1 MMNKADQSWLENR
14 VSAAVDDDFY
24 LDRDEEKRIKEEG
37 TARGILIKDIDLIIK
52 SALDEVGAVSER
64 VLLNELDRLL
74 HQFTDNDKELD
85 SKEERD
91 ALDKVMRLS
100 SGKKAG
106 LDPRVAEDYVH
117 SFCKSNGITR
127 TTDKSK
133 FELLFT
139 SKSIGV
145 AVVSVLILIGLYM
158 FFFANK
164 HSSSISTGVNLSTVT
179 QTNLTDVEKAEIDD
193 LLKRTAVFIEQGQY
207 TDPPEKSAKANL
219 DAIHKIDSVGQY
231 QADKVK
237 NLEEIVVE
245 HYLALAEKSYR
256 KGDIQSVT
264 KWLGRA
270 KLFSRSTES
279 IIDAERKY
287 GLLPREN

>member
-52 SALDEVGAVSER
+52 SALDEVGA
-64 VLLNELDRLL
+64 
-74 HQFTDNDKELD
+74 
-85 SKEERD
+85 
-91 ALDKVMRLS
+91 
-100 SGKKAG
+100 
-106 LDPRVAEDYVH
+106 
-117 SFCKSNGITR
+117 
-127 TTDKSK
+127 
-133 FELLFT
+133 
-139 SKSIGV
+139 
-145 AVVSVLILIGLYM
+145 
-158 FFFANK
+158 
-164 HSSSISTGVNLSTVT
+164 ISTGVNLSTVT

>member
-74 HQFTDNDKELD
+74 HQFTDNDQELD
-85 SKEERD
+85 PKEERD

-127 TTDKSK
+127 TTDKGK

-139 SKSIGV
+139 SKGVGV
-145 AVVSVLILIGLYM
+145 AIICILILVGSYM
-158 FFFANK
+158 FLFAGK
-164 HSSSISTGVNLSTVT
+164 HSNDASTGANAVT

-193 LLKRTAVFIEQGQY
+193 LLKRTAMFIDQGQY

-219 DAIHKIDSVGQY
+219 DAIHKLDPTGQY

-237 NLEEIVVE
+237 NLEEVVVE
-245 HYLALAEKSYR
+245 HYLALAEKSYS

-287 GLLPREN
+287 GLLQREN